1 MPSGR
6 PSETVKS
13 GVIAALAQVVLL
25 WSSAVSAHDASAWG
39 GLFRS
44 RDHGATWFLAS
55 PGTFPTA
62 AIALAVSPTDGNHLL
77 LATDSG
83 LLRSRNGGRDW
94 SREASNVLTGAVFA
108 AAFAGDGRRALVSTG
123 TEIFRSDADGEWRP
137 TRPPRGTPPA
147 RAIAR
152 GAAPGRAYV
161 AGWTGFVRT
170 DDWGAS
176 WSDAADGLPGSP
188 VTSMLVVPGRP
199 ESLHV
204 LVEGQMWSSHDGAQT
219 WVKREAGTEGV
230 DALGDDAGVAGRLWA
245 ARGDRLLRSDDGGAS
260 WRATGRPL
268 PEPNTSVRGISASGD
283 VVVVT
288 TDRGI
293 FRASDG
299 GERWTPLVDNLP
311 AHLEAGPLVRDPS
324 EPARLFA
331 GFAVTP
337 YPELWRRAVEGTAAW
352 QRIDLS
358 SLLGAA
364 AFLTLL
370 VVLSFVAL
378 RRLRR
383 HYRADPLR

>member
-44 RDHGATWFLAS
+44 RDHGATWFPAS
-55 PGTFPTA
+55 PGTSPTA

-77 LATDSG
+77 LATG
-83 LLRSRNGGRDW
+83 GGWLRSRNGARDW
-94 SREASNVLTGAVFA
+94 SGEASNVLTGAVFA

-137 TRPPRGTPPA
+137 TGPPRGTPPA

-219 WVKREAGTEGV
+219 WVKREAGAEGG
-230 DALGDDAGVAGRLWA
+230 DALGGDAGVAGRRWA
-245 ARGDRLLRSDDGGAS
+245 A
-260 WRATGRPL
+260 
-268 PEPNTSVRGISASGD
+268 
-283 VVVVT
+283 
-288 TDRGI
+288 
-293 FRASDG
+293 G
-299 GERWTPLVDNLP
+299 GERLPRSGDRGGGRPAVGAPPPGANTPGRGNR
-311 AHLEAGPLVRDPS
+311 ASGAG
-324 EPARLFA
+324 AR
-331 GFAVTP
+331 VTT
-337 YPELWRRAVEGTAAW
+337 G
-352 QRIDLS
+352 
-358 SLLGAA
+358 
-364 AFLTLL
+364 
-370 VVLSFVAL
+370 
-378 RRLRR
+378 
-383 HYRADPLR
+383 

>member
-1 MPSGR
+1 
-6 PSETVKS
+6 
-13 GVIAALAQVVLL
+13 
-25 WSSAVSAHDASAWG
+25 
-39 GLFRS
+39 
-44 RDHGATWFLAS
+44 
-55 PGTFPTA
+55 
-62 AIALAVSPTDGNHLL
+62 L

-94 SREASNVLTGAVFA
+94 SREASNVLTGAVCA

-137 TRPPRGTPPA
+137 TQPPRGPPPA

-152 GAAPGRAYV
+152 GAAP
-161 AGWTGFVRT
+161 
-170 DDWGAS
+170 
-176 WSDAADGLPGSP
+176 
-188 VTSMLVVPGRP
+188 
-199 ESLHV
+199 
-204 LVEGQMWSSHDGAQT
+204 
-219 WVKREAGTEGV
+219 
-230 DALGDDAGVAGRLWA
+230 GVAGRLWA

-260 WRATGRPL
+260 WRAAGRPL

-358 SLLGAA
+358 SLLG
-364 AFLTLL
+364 
-370 VVLSFVAL
+370 
-378 RRLRR
+378 R
-383 HYRADPLR
+383 

>member
-55 PGTFPTA
+55 PGTYPTA

-123 TEIFRSDADGEWRP
+123 TEIFRSDGDGEWRP

-188 VTSMLVVPGRP
+188 VTSMLVLPGRP

-204 LVEGQMWSSHDGAQT
+204 VVEGQMWSSHDGAQT
-219 WVKREAGTEGV
+219 WLKR
-230 DALGDDAGVAGRLWA
+230 
-245 ARGDRLLRSDDGGAS
+245 
-260 WRATGRPL
+260 
-268 PEPNTSVRGISASGD
+268 
-283 VVVVT
+283 
-288 TDRGI
+288 
-293 FRASDG
+293 
-299 GERWTPLVDNLP
+299 
-311 AHLEAGPLVRDPS
+311 EAGPLVRDPS

-337 YPELWRRAVEGTAAW
+337 YPMLWRPAVSALVPCTPLFRSPRRAPDALEQRGLAA
-352 QRIDLS
+352 R
-358 SLLGAA
+358 AA
-364 AFLTLL
+364 RPG
-370 VVLSFVAL
+370 
-378 RRLRR
+378 RRLEGMRR
-383 HYRADPLR
+383 PLQRLGRGVG